1 MPLGCNNTWSKN
13 KLTLHWVELYCS
25 IGSHSQQK
33 LNPPSGRE
41 PLTAAQPH
49 YNHACP
55 LITTQT
61 EKKKEKSRSRD
72 QTWFLARS
80 MTSLA
85 TVPNGCTTWSSS
97 LCMQQKDHRKYQKKN
112 RTPTSSSWTAKA
124 PASLHL
130 GDLMPDVPYVDHLGG
145 LGHPPA
151 PRPHATLTTRTHTQ
165 SKTHPRKAN
174 ERINRSTEPIE
185 P

>member
-97 LCMQQKDHRKYQKKN
+97 LCMQQKDHRKYQKKKSYSDKQLMN
-112 RTPTSSSWTAKA
+112 CKSASISSPRRSHARRSGCGSPWRARPSSRTT
-124 PASLHL
+124 PARNS
-130 GDLMPDVPYVDHLGG
+130 DHTHT
-145 LGHPPA
+145 HPIKNP
-151 PRPHATLTTRTHTQ
+151 PTQ
-165 SKTHPRKAN
+165 SKRTN
-174 ERINRSTEPIE
+174 
-185 P
+185 